1 MRTTTATGTGRRPLF
16 LFFALLIGGVLGAGL
31 VFGLGHFSDNFN
43 NSDNNSANLP
53 LGLWASASCESNGA
67 ILSTGYFDS
76 NVELLYYLDSQNGR
90 LSAGLLSRSEP
101 GFVKTYTRNVKADLA
116 AAAAE
121 LKNVALPQNPSFIM
135 VSGDGDTRNTG
146 GSETSFLSK
155 SFLYVAE
162 VNTGIVLV
170 YVVPRLGDRDIG
182 VDWGEITFWTS
193 ARLNTGSVAPPAPE
207 AGTRKPNKNISAS
220 YMSTK

>member
-1 MRTTTATGTGRRPLF
+1 MNTTKTPSGNRPAFPIFSLFIGTLF
-16 LFFALLIGGVLGAGL
+16 GAALVFALCRFFGGGETNRPVEL
-31 VFGLGHFSDNFN
+31 FG
-43 NSDNNSANLP
+43 
-53 LGLWASASCESNGA
+53 SASCEANGT

-76 NVELLYYLDSQNGR
+76 NVELLYYLDSQSGR

-101 GFVKTYTRNVKADLA
+101 GFIKTYTRNIKADLA
-116 AAAAE
+116 EVASE
-121 LKNVALPQNPSFIM
+121 LQNVALPQNPSFVM

-146 GSETSFLSK
+146 GAETSFLSK
-155 SFLYVAE
+155 SFIYIAE

-193 ARLNTGSVAPPAPE
+193 ARLNTGSVVAPPAE
-207 AGTRKPNKNISAS
+207 AEVRRPNQNINAS